1 MLALMKTLLQQ
12 TFWSRDFLSS
22 TIMPGIAWQGRVGQV
37 SQFFPNQEPTSTV
50 RYGKVYPEYPAYHT
64 NEDQGVQMLWQS
76 IILQIISQ
84 PQTHPCSGF
93 PFKLETLCSDDSPW
107 NLAAMYLCN
116 GKVLQCTEGQSTA
129 WYDGN
134 NGNWQWPLPG
144 NLQTDSSEPA
154 FPVLRRA
161 NPSQGPP

>member
-64 NEDQGVQMLWQS
+64 NEEQGVQMLWQS

-84 PQTHPCSGF
+84 PQTHP
-93 PFKLETLCSDDSPW
+93 FKLQWFAFKVGDTLLQRFPLKSNS
-107 NLAAMYLCN
+107 N
-116 GKVLQCTEGQSTA
+116 GHVLQCTVGQSTA